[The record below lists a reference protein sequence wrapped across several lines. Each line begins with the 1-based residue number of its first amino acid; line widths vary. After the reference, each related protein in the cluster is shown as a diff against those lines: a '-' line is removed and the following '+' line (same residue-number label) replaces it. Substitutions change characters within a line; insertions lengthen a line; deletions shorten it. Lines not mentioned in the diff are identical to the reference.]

1 MIMALEFRDQTSGQ
15 RPSGRRSPHNGTG
28 IQQGYGETW
37 QPGVGYGY
45 PGGSAP
51 KKRRGVGAAWIAV
64 PVLCVAAVVILLLSG
79 VLGGTSAP
87 LPETKPTPVE
97 TPEPG
102 NEEKPAGELSAIREQ
117 AEKIIPGYRC
127 RYLVQQL
134 DDRMLEDFLA
144 IYQAV
149 ANFRTEVEFP
159 SSISMDEM
167 EALMTLIY
175 GNCPELFQI
184 DGNATYYYNS
194 VDRDGEKMVTGIS
207 ELSYH
212 MDEDTYRRA
221 YQQCDRIVQEVVSGA
236 AGLSAREAE
245 LHAYRYVTGHCVYD
259 LSTPYCGTPYGALV
273 EGRAKCDG
281 TGKTMQ
287 WILEQMG
294 IVCLSIS
301 GAPLDGGNGHQWNVA
316 EIDGIFYD
324 LDATADLGNQGDKL
338 LYGRFNVDNH
348 LIRDLYPIGDGYLS
362 CFTIPGTDSMSGSY
376 HARNHTRVE
385 SDADCGPI
393 LAQQFSQVIQKNG
406 GSFAIQLA
414 QSAQVDELS
423 RIFGKWEG
431 AERFLK
437 EYDVSLQGFG
447 YYSLTQPETNV
458 YQFTVYRDS

>member
-1 MIMALEFRDQTSGQ
+1 MKLDIRTLSASLVAGFVSWYLCAGIYNKNADSMWTPLLMALLFLVLAAITCLVVHLTT
-15 RPSGRRSPHNGTG
+15 GRRTRFMQFKG
-28 IQQGYGETW
+28 IGQIMTMLA
-37 QPGVGYGY
+37 VG
-45 PGGSAP
+45 
-51 KKRRGVGAAWIAV
+51 
-64 PVLCVAAVVILLLSG
+64 
-79 VLGGTSAP
+79 
-87 LPETKPTPVE
+87 
-97 TPEPG
+97 
-102 NEEKPAGELSAIREQ
+102 
-117 AEKIIPGYRC
+117 
-127 RYLVQQL
+127 LV
-134 DDRMLEDFLA
+134 
-144 IYQAV
+144 
-149 ANFRTEVEFP
+149 
-159 SSISMDEM
+159 
-167 EALMTLIY
+167 ALMTLIY

-184 DGNATYYYNS
+184 DGNATHYYNS

-437 EYDVSLQGFG
+437 EYGVSLQGFG

>member
-1 MIMALEFRDQTSGQ
+1 MKLDIRTLSASLVAGFVSWYLCAGIYNKNADSMWTPLLVALFFLVLAAITCLVVRLTT
-15 RPSGRRSPHNGTG
+15 GRRTRFMQFKG
-28 IQQGYGETW
+28 IGQIMTMLA
-37 QPGVGYGY
+37 VG
-45 PGGSAP
+45 
-51 KKRRGVGAAWIAV
+51 
-64 PVLCVAAVVILLLSG
+64 
-79 VLGGTSAP
+79 
-87 LPETKPTPVE
+87 
-97 TPEPG
+97 
-102 NEEKPAGELSAIREQ
+102 
-117 AEKIIPGYRC
+117 
-127 RYLVQQL
+127 LV
-134 DDRMLEDFLA
+134 
-144 IYQAV
+144 
-149 ANFRTEVEFP
+149 
-159 SSISMDEM
+159 
-167 EALMTLIY
+167 ALMTLIY

-437 EYDVSLQGFG
+437 EYGVSLQGFG

>member
-1 MIMALEFRDQTSGQ
+1 
-15 RPSGRRSPHNGTG
+15 
-28 IQQGYGETW
+28 
-37 QPGVGYGY
+37 
-45 PGGSAP
+45 
-51 KKRRGVGAAWIAV
+51 
-64 PVLCVAAVVILLLSG
+64 
-79 VLGGTSAP
+79 
-87 LPETKPTPVE
+87 
-97 TPEPG
+97 
-102 NEEKPAGELSAIREQ
+102 
-117 AEKIIPGYRC
+117 
-127 RYLVQQL
+127 
-134 DDRMLEDFLA
+134 
-144 IYQAV
+144 
-149 ANFRTEVEFP
+149 
-159 SSISMDEM
+159 
-167 EALMTLIY
+167 
-175 GNCPELFQI
+175 
-184 DGNATYYYNS
+184 
-194 VDRDGEKMVTGIS
+194 
-207 ELSYH
+207 
-212 MDEDTYRRA
+212 
-221 YQQCDRIVQEVVSGA
+221 
-236 AGLSAREAE
+236 
-245 LHAYRYVTGHCVYD
+245 
-259 LSTPYCGTPYGALV
+259 
-273 EGRAKCDG
+273 
-281 TGKTMQ
+281 MQ

-385 SDADCGPI
+385 SDGDCGPI

-437 EYDVSLQGFG
+437 EYGVSLQGFG

>member
-1 MIMALEFRDQTSGQ
+1 
-15 RPSGRRSPHNGTG
+15 
-28 IQQGYGETW
+28 
-37 QPGVGYGY
+37 
-45 PGGSAP
+45 
-51 KKRRGVGAAWIAV
+51 
-64 PVLCVAAVVILLLSG
+64 
-79 VLGGTSAP
+79 
-87 LPETKPTPVE
+87 
-97 TPEPG
+97 
-102 NEEKPAGELSAIREQ
+102 
-117 AEKIIPGYRC
+117 
-127 RYLVQQL
+127 
-134 DDRMLEDFLA
+134 
-144 IYQAV
+144 
-149 ANFRTEVEFP
+149 
-159 SSISMDEM
+159 
-167 EALMTLIY
+167 
-175 GNCPELFQI
+175 
-184 DGNATYYYNS
+184 
-194 VDRDGEKMVTGIS
+194 MVTGIS
-207 ELSYH
+207 ELSYN

-414 QSAQVDELS
+414 QSAQVDAQR

-437 EYDVSLQGFG
+437 EYGVSLQGFG

-458 YQFTVYRDS
+458 YQFTVYRDSCGQKGLLPRRQESFNCPPEVL

>member
-1 MIMALEFRDQTSGQ
+1 MKLDIRTLSASLVAGFVSWYLCAGIYNKNADSMWTPLLVALLFLVLAAITCLVVRLTT
-15 RPSGRRSPHNGTG
+15 GRRTRFMQFKG
-28 IQQGYGETW
+28 IGQIMTMLA
-37 QPGVGYGY
+37 VG
-45 PGGSAP
+45 
-51 KKRRGVGAAWIAV
+51 
-64 PVLCVAAVVILLLSG
+64 
-79 VLGGTSAP
+79 
-87 LPETKPTPVE
+87 
-97 TPEPG
+97 
-102 NEEKPAGELSAIREQ
+102 
-117 AEKIIPGYRC
+117 
-127 RYLVQQL
+127 LV
-134 DDRMLEDFLA
+134 
-144 IYQAV
+144 
-149 ANFRTEVEFP
+149 
-159 SSISMDEM
+159 
-167 EALMTLIY
+167 ALMTLIY

-194 VDRDGEKMVTGIS
+194 VDRNGEKMVTGIS

-245 LHAYRYVTGHCVYD
+245 LYAYRYVTGHCVYD

-338 LYGRFNVDNH
+338 LYGRFNVDND

-431 AERFLK
+431 TERFLK
-437 EYDVSLQGFG
+437 EYGVSLQGFG

>member
-1 MIMALEFRDQTSGQ
+1 LKLDIRTLSASLVAGFVSWYLCAGIYNKNADSMWTPLLVALFFLVLAAITCLVVRLTT
-15 RPSGRRSPHNGTG
+15 GRRTRFMQFKG
-28 IQQGYGETW
+28 IGQIMTMLA
-37 QPGVGYGY
+37 VG
-45 PGGSAP
+45 
-51 KKRRGVGAAWIAV
+51 
-64 PVLCVAAVVILLLSG
+64 
-79 VLGGTSAP
+79 
-87 LPETKPTPVE
+87 
-97 TPEPG
+97 
-102 NEEKPAGELSAIREQ
+102 
-117 AEKIIPGYRC
+117 
-127 RYLVQQL
+127 LV
-134 DDRMLEDFLA
+134 
-144 IYQAV
+144 
-149 ANFRTEVEFP
+149 
-159 SSISMDEM
+159 
-167 EALMTLIY
+167 ALMTLIY

-338 LYGRFNVDNH
+338 LYGRFNVDDH

-414 QSAQVDELS
+414 QSAQLDELS

-437 EYDVSLQGFG
+437 EYGVSLQDFG

>member
-1 MIMALEFRDQTSGQ
+1 MKLDIRTLSASLVAGFVSWYLCAGIYNNNADSMWTPLLMALLFLVLAAITCLVVHLTT
-15 RPSGRRSPHNGTG
+15 GRRTRFMQFKG
-28 IQQGYGETW
+28 IGQIMTMLA
-37 QPGVGYGY
+37 VG
-45 PGGSAP
+45 
-51 KKRRGVGAAWIAV
+51 
-64 PVLCVAAVVILLLSG
+64 
-79 VLGGTSAP
+79 
-87 LPETKPTPVE
+87 
-97 TPEPG
+97 
-102 NEEKPAGELSAIREQ
+102 
-117 AEKIIPGYRC
+117 
-127 RYLVQQL
+127 LV
-134 DDRMLEDFLA
+134 
-144 IYQAV
+144 
-149 ANFRTEVEFP
+149 
-159 SSISMDEM
+159 
-167 EALMTLIY
+167 ALMTLIY

-393 LAQQFSQVIQKNG
+393 LAQQFTQVIQKNG

-437 EYDVSLQGFG
+437 EYGVSLQGFG

>member
-1 MIMALEFRDQTSGQ
+1 MKLDIRTLSASLVAGFVSWYLCAGIYNKNADSMWTPLLMALLFLVLAAITCLVVRLTT
-15 RPSGRRSPHNGTG
+15 GRRTRFMQFKG
-28 IQQGYGETW
+28 IGQIMTMLA
-37 QPGVGYGY
+37 VG
-45 PGGSAP
+45 
-51 KKRRGVGAAWIAV
+51 
-64 PVLCVAAVVILLLSG
+64 
-79 VLGGTSAP
+79 
-87 LPETKPTPVE
+87 
-97 TPEPG
+97 
-102 NEEKPAGELSAIREQ
+102 
-117 AEKIIPGYRC
+117 
-127 RYLVQQL
+127 LV
-134 DDRMLEDFLA
+134 
-144 IYQAV
+144 
-149 ANFRTEVEFP
+149 
-159 SSISMDEM
+159 
-167 EALMTLIY
+167 ALMTLIY
-175 GNCPELFQI
+175 GNCPEPFQI

-236 AGLSAREAE
+236 AGLSTREAE

-259 LSTPYCGTPYGALV
+259 LSTPYCGTLYGALV
-273 EGRAKCDG
+273 EGRTKCDG

-406 GSFAIQLA
+406 GSFVIQLA

-423 RIFGKWEG
+423 RIFGKWED

-437 EYDVSLQGFG
+437 EYGVSLQGFG

>member
-1 MIMALEFRDQTSGQ
+1 MKLDIRTLSASLVAGFVSWNLCAGIYNKNADSMWTPLLVALFFLVLAAITCLVVHLTT
-15 RPSGRRSPHNGTG
+15 GRRTRFMQFKG
-28 IQQGYGETW
+28 IGQIMTMLA
-37 QPGVGYGY
+37 VG
-45 PGGSAP
+45 
-51 KKRRGVGAAWIAV
+51 
-64 PVLCVAAVVILLLSG
+64 
-79 VLGGTSAP
+79 
-87 LPETKPTPVE
+87 
-97 TPEPG
+97 
-102 NEEKPAGELSAIREQ
+102 
-117 AEKIIPGYRC
+117 
-127 RYLVQQL
+127 LV
-134 DDRMLEDFLA
+134 
-144 IYQAV
+144 
-149 ANFRTEVEFP
+149 
-159 SSISMDEM
+159 
-167 EALMTLIY
+167 ALMTLIY

-414 QSAQVDELS
+414 QSAQLDELS
-423 RIFGKWEG
+423 RIFGKWED

-437 EYDVSLQGFG
+437 EYGVSLQGFG

>member
-1 MIMALEFRDQTSGQ
+1 MKLDIRTLSASLVAGFVSWYLCAGIYNKNADSMWTPLLVALFFLVLAAITCLVVRLTT
-15 RPSGRRSPHNGTG
+15 GRRTRFMQFKG
-28 IQQGYGETW
+28 IGQIMTMLA
-37 QPGVGYGY
+37 VG
-45 PGGSAP
+45 
-51 KKRRGVGAAWIAV
+51 
-64 PVLCVAAVVILLLSG
+64 
-79 VLGGTSAP
+79 
-87 LPETKPTPVE
+87 
-97 TPEPG
+97 
-102 NEEKPAGELSAIREQ
+102 
-117 AEKIIPGYRC
+117 
-127 RYLVQQL
+127 LV
-134 DDRMLEDFLA
+134 
-144 IYQAV
+144 
-149 ANFRTEVEFP
+149 
-159 SSISMDEM
+159 
-167 EALMTLIY
+167 ALMTLIY

-338 LYGRFNVDNH
+338 LYGRFNVDDH

-414 QSAQVDELS
+414 QSAQLDELS

-437 EYDVSLQGFG
+437 EYGVSLQDFG

>member
-1 MIMALEFRDQTSGQ
+1 MKLDIRTLSASLVAGFVSWYLCAGIYNKNADSMWTPLLMALLFLVLAAITCLVVRLTTGWRTRFMQFKGIGQ
-15 RPSGRRSPHNGTG
+15 IMTMLA
-28 IQQGYGETW
+28 
-37 QPGVGYGY
+37 VG
-45 PGGSAP
+45 
-51 KKRRGVGAAWIAV
+51 
-64 PVLCVAAVVILLLSG
+64 
-79 VLGGTSAP
+79 
-87 LPETKPTPVE
+87 
-97 TPEPG
+97 
-102 NEEKPAGELSAIREQ
+102 
-117 AEKIIPGYRC
+117 
-127 RYLVQQL
+127 LV
-134 DDRMLEDFLA
+134 
-144 IYQAV
+144 
-149 ANFRTEVEFP
+149 
-159 SSISMDEM
+159 
-167 EALMTLIY
+167 ALMTLIY

-431 AERFLK
+431 TERFLK
-437 EYDVSLQGFG
+437 EYGVSLQGFG

>member
-1 MIMALEFRDQTSGQ
+1 MKLDIRT
-15 RPSGRRSPHNGTG
+15 
-28 IQQGYGETW
+28 
-37 QPGVGYGY
+37 
-45 PGGSAP
+45 
-51 KKRRGVGAAWIAV
+51 
-64 PVLCVAAVVILLLSG
+64 
-79 VLGGTSAP
+79 
-87 LPETKPTPVE
+87 
-97 TPEPG
+97 
-102 NEEKPAGELSAIREQ
+102 LSASLV
-117 AEKIIPGYRC
+117 AGFVSW
-127 RYLVQQL
+127 YLC
-134 DDRMLEDFLA
+134 A
-144 IYQAV
+144 GIYNKNAD
-149 ANFRTEVEFP
+149 
-159 SSISMDEM
+159 SMWTPLLV
-167 EALMTLIY
+167 ALMTLIY

-437 EYDVSLQGFG
+437 EYGVSLQGFG

>member
-1 MIMALEFRDQTSGQ
+1 MKLDIRTLSASLVAGFVSGYLCAGIYNKNADSMWTPLLVALLFLVLAAITCLVVHLTT
-15 RPSGRRSPHNGTG
+15 GRRTRFMQFKG
-28 IQQGYGETW
+28 IGQIMTMLA
-37 QPGVGYGY
+37 VG
-45 PGGSAP
+45 
-51 KKRRGVGAAWIAV
+51 
-64 PVLCVAAVVILLLSG
+64 
-79 VLGGTSAP
+79 
-87 LPETKPTPVE
+87 
-97 TPEPG
+97 
-102 NEEKPAGELSAIREQ
+102 
-117 AEKIIPGYRC
+117 
-127 RYLVQQL
+127 LV
-134 DDRMLEDFLA
+134 
-144 IYQAV
+144 
-149 ANFRTEVEFP
+149 
-159 SSISMDEM
+159 
-167 EALMTLIY
+167 ALMTLIY

-437 EYDVSLQGFG
+437 EYGVSLQGFG

>member
-1 MIMALEFRDQTSGQ
+1 MKLDIRTLSASLVAGFVSWYLCAGIYNKNADSMWTPLLVALFFLVLAAITCLVVRLTT
-15 RPSGRRSPHNGTG
+15 GRRTRFMQFKG
-28 IQQGYGETW
+28 IGQIMTMLA
-37 QPGVGYGY
+37 VG
-45 PGGSAP
+45 
-51 KKRRGVGAAWIAV
+51 
-64 PVLCVAAVVILLLSG
+64 
-79 VLGGTSAP
+79 
-87 LPETKPTPVE
+87 
-97 TPEPG
+97 
-102 NEEKPAGELSAIREQ
+102 
-117 AEKIIPGYRC
+117 
-127 RYLVQQL
+127 LV
-134 DDRMLEDFLA
+134 
-144 IYQAV
+144 
-149 ANFRTEVEFP
+149 
-159 SSISMDEM
+159 
-167 EALMTLIY
+167 ALMTLIY

-236 AGLSAREAE
+236 AGLSEREAE

-287 WILEQMG
+287 CILEQMG

-431 AERFLK
+431 TERFLK
-437 EYDVSLQGFG
+437 EYGVSLQGFG

>member
-1 MIMALEFRDQTSGQ
+1 MKLDIRTLSASLVAGFVSWYLCAGIYNKNADSMWTPLLMALLFLVLAAITCLVVHLTT
-15 RPSGRRSPHNGTG
+15 GRRTRFMQFKG
-28 IQQGYGETW
+28 IGQIMTMLA
-37 QPGVGYGY
+37 VG
-45 PGGSAP
+45 
-51 KKRRGVGAAWIAV
+51 
-64 PVLCVAAVVILLLSG
+64 
-79 VLGGTSAP
+79 
-87 LPETKPTPVE
+87 
-97 TPEPG
+97 
-102 NEEKPAGELSAIREQ
+102 
-117 AEKIIPGYRC
+117 
-127 RYLVQQL
+127 LV
-134 DDRMLEDFLA
+134 
-144 IYQAV
+144 
-149 ANFRTEVEFP
+149 
-159 SSISMDEM
+159 
-167 EALMTLIY
+167 ALMTLIY

-259 LSTPYCGTPYGALV
+259 LSTPYCATPYGALV

-437 EYDVSLQGFG
+437 EYGVSLQGFG

>member
-1 MIMALEFRDQTSGQ
+1 MKLDIRTLSASLVAGFVSWYLCAGIYNKNADSMWTPLLMALLFLVLAAITCLVVRLTT
-15 RPSGRRSPHNGTG
+15 GRRTRFMQFKG
-28 IQQGYGETW
+28 IGQIMTMLA
-37 QPGVGYGY
+37 VG
-45 PGGSAP
+45 
-51 KKRRGVGAAWIAV
+51 
-64 PVLCVAAVVILLLSG
+64 
-79 VLGGTSAP
+79 
-87 LPETKPTPVE
+87 
-97 TPEPG
+97 
-102 NEEKPAGELSAIREQ
+102 
-117 AEKIIPGYRC
+117 
-127 RYLVQQL
+127 LV
-134 DDRMLEDFLA
+134 
-144 IYQAV
+144 
-149 ANFRTEVEFP
+149 
-159 SSISMDEM
+159 
-167 EALMTLIY
+167 ALMVLIY

-437 EYDVSLQGFG
+437 EYGVSLQGFG

>member
-1 MIMALEFRDQTSGQ
+1 MKLDIRTLSASLVAGFVSWYLCAGIYNKNADSMWTPLLVALFFLVLAAITCLVVRLTT
-15 RPSGRRSPHNGTG
+15 GRRTRFMQFKG
-28 IQQGYGETW
+28 IGQIMTMLA
-37 QPGVGYGY
+37 VG
-45 PGGSAP
+45 
-51 KKRRGVGAAWIAV
+51 
-64 PVLCVAAVVILLLSG
+64 
-79 VLGGTSAP
+79 
-87 LPETKPTPVE
+87 
-97 TPEPG
+97 
-102 NEEKPAGELSAIREQ
+102 
-117 AEKIIPGYRC
+117 
-127 RYLVQQL
+127 LV
-134 DDRMLEDFLA
+134 
-144 IYQAV
+144 
-149 ANFRTEVEFP
+149 
-159 SSISMDEM
+159 
-167 EALMTLIY
+167 ALMTLIY

-236 AGLSAREAE
+236 AGLSEREAE

-423 RIFGKWEG
+423 RIFEKWEG
-431 AERFLK
+431 TERFLK
-437 EYDVSLQGFG
+437 EYGVSLQGFG

>member
-1 MIMALEFRDQTSGQ
+1 MKLDIRTLSASLVAGFVSWYLCAGIYNKNADSMWTPLLMALLFLVLAAITCLVVRLTT
-15 RPSGRRSPHNGTG
+15 GRRTRFMQFKG
-28 IQQGYGETW
+28 IGQIMTMLA
-37 QPGVGYGY
+37 VG
-45 PGGSAP
+45 
-51 KKRRGVGAAWIAV
+51 
-64 PVLCVAAVVILLLSG
+64 
-79 VLGGTSAP
+79 
-87 LPETKPTPVE
+87 
-97 TPEPG
+97 
-102 NEEKPAGELSAIREQ
+102 
-117 AEKIIPGYRC
+117 
-127 RYLVQQL
+127 LV
-134 DDRMLEDFLA
+134 
-144 IYQAV
+144 
-149 ANFRTEVEFP
+149 
-159 SSISMDEM
+159 
-167 EALMTLIY
+167 ALMVLIY

-236 AGLSAREAE
+236 AGLSTREAE

-259 LSTPYCGTPYGALV
+259 LSTPYCGTLYGALV
-273 EGRAKCDG
+273 EGRTKCDG

-406 GSFAIQLA
+406 GSFVIQLA

-423 RIFGKWEG
+423 RIFGKWED

-437 EYDVSLQGFG
+437 EYGVSLQGFG

>member
-1 MIMALEFRDQTSGQ
+1 MKLDIRTLSASLVAGFVSWYLCAGIYNKNADSMWTPLLVALFFLVLAAITCLVVRLTT
-15 RPSGRRSPHNGTG
+15 GRRTRFMQFKG
-28 IQQGYGETW
+28 IGQIMTMLA
-37 QPGVGYGY
+37 VG
-45 PGGSAP
+45 
-51 KKRRGVGAAWIAV
+51 
-64 PVLCVAAVVILLLSG
+64 
-79 VLGGTSAP
+79 
-87 LPETKPTPVE
+87 
-97 TPEPG
+97 
-102 NEEKPAGELSAIREQ
+102 
-117 AEKIIPGYRC
+117 
-127 RYLVQQL
+127 LV
-134 DDRMLEDFLA
+134 
-144 IYQAV
+144 
-149 ANFRTEVEFP
+149 
-159 SSISMDEM
+159 
-167 EALMTLIY
+167 ALMTLIY

-273 EGRAKCDG
+273 EGRTKCDG

-414 QSAQVDELS
+414 QSAQLDELS
-423 RIFGKWEG
+423 RIFGKWED

-437 EYDVSLQGFG
+437 EYGVSLQGFG

>member
-1 MIMALEFRDQTSGQ
+1 MKLDIRTLSASLVAGFVSWYLCAGIYNKNADSMWTPLLVALFFLVLAAITCLVVRLTT
-15 RPSGRRSPHNGTG
+15 GRRTRFMQFKG
-28 IQQGYGETW
+28 IGQIMTMLA
-37 QPGVGYGY
+37 VG
-45 PGGSAP
+45 
-51 KKRRGVGAAWIAV
+51 
-64 PVLCVAAVVILLLSG
+64 
-79 VLGGTSAP
+79 
-87 LPETKPTPVE
+87 
-97 TPEPG
+97 
-102 NEEKPAGELSAIREQ
+102 
-117 AEKIIPGYRC
+117 
-127 RYLVQQL
+127 LV
-134 DDRMLEDFLA
+134 
-144 IYQAV
+144 
-149 ANFRTEVEFP
+149 
-159 SSISMDEM
+159 
-167 EALMTLIY
+167 ALMTLIY

-236 AGLSAREAE
+236 AGLSEREAE

-287 WILEQMG
+287 WILKQMG

-423 RIFGKWEG
+423 RIFGKWED

-437 EYDVSLQGFG
+437 EYGVSLQGFG

>member
-1 MIMALEFRDQTSGQ
+1 MKLDIRTLSASLVAGFVSWYLCAGIYNKNADSMWTPLLMALLFLVLAAITCLVVHLTT
-15 RPSGRRSPHNGTG
+15 GRRTRFMQFKG
-28 IQQGYGETW
+28 IGQIMTMLA
-37 QPGVGYGY
+37 VG
-45 PGGSAP
+45 
-51 KKRRGVGAAWIAV
+51 
-64 PVLCVAAVVILLLSG
+64 
-79 VLGGTSAP
+79 
-87 LPETKPTPVE
+87 
-97 TPEPG
+97 
-102 NEEKPAGELSAIREQ
+102 
-117 AEKIIPGYRC
+117 
-127 RYLVQQL
+127 LV
-134 DDRMLEDFLA
+134 
-144 IYQAV
+144 
-149 ANFRTEVEFP
+149 
-159 SSISMDEM
+159 
-167 EALMTLIY
+167 ALMTLIY

-437 EYDVSLQGFG
+437 EYGVSLQGFG

>member
-1 MIMALEFRDQTSGQ
+1 MKLDIRTLSASLVAGFVSWYLCAGIYNKNADSMWTPLLMALLFLVLAAITCLVVHLTT
-15 RPSGRRSPHNGTG
+15 GRRTRFMQFKG
-28 IQQGYGETW
+28 IGQIMTMLA
-37 QPGVGYGY
+37 VG
-45 PGGSAP
+45 
-51 KKRRGVGAAWIAV
+51 
-64 PVLCVAAVVILLLSG
+64 
-79 VLGGTSAP
+79 
-87 LPETKPTPVE
+87 
-97 TPEPG
+97 
-102 NEEKPAGELSAIREQ
+102 
-117 AEKIIPGYRC
+117 
-127 RYLVQQL
+127 LV
-134 DDRMLEDFLA
+134 
-144 IYQAV
+144 
-149 ANFRTEVEFP
+149 
-159 SSISMDEM
+159 
-167 EALMTLIY
+167 ALMTLIY

-194 VDRDGEKMVTGIS
+194 VDRNGEKMVTGIS

-437 EYDVSLQGFG
+437 EYGVSLQGFG

>member
-1 MIMALEFRDQTSGQ
+1 MKLDIRTLSASLVAGFVSWYLCAGIYNKNADSMWTPLLMALLFLVLAAITCLVVHLTT
-15 RPSGRRSPHNGTG
+15 GRRTRFMQFKG
-28 IQQGYGETW
+28 IGQIMTMLA
-37 QPGVGYGY
+37 VG
-45 PGGSAP
+45 
-51 KKRRGVGAAWIAV
+51 
-64 PVLCVAAVVILLLSG
+64 
-79 VLGGTSAP
+79 
-87 LPETKPTPVE
+87 
-97 TPEPG
+97 
-102 NEEKPAGELSAIREQ
+102 
-117 AEKIIPGYRC
+117 
-127 RYLVQQL
+127 LV
-134 DDRMLEDFLA
+134 
-144 IYQAV
+144 
-149 ANFRTEVEFP
+149 
-159 SSISMDEM
+159 
-167 EALMTLIY
+167 ALMTLIY

-393 LAQQFSQVIQKNG
+393 LAQQFTQRRQLCHPACAECAG
-406 GSFAIQLA
+406 G
-414 QSAQVDELS
+414 
-423 RIFGKWEG
+423 
-431 AERFLK
+431 
-437 EYDVSLQGFG
+437 
-447 YYSLTQPETNV
+447 
-458 YQFTVYRDS
+458 

>member
-1 MIMALEFRDQTSGQ
+1 MKLDIRTLSASLVAGFVSWYLCAGIYNKNADSMWTPLLVALFFLVLAAITCLVVRLTT
-15 RPSGRRSPHNGTG
+15 GRRTRFMQFKG
-28 IQQGYGETW
+28 IGQIMTMLA
-37 QPGVGYGY
+37 VG
-45 PGGSAP
+45 
-51 KKRRGVGAAWIAV
+51 
-64 PVLCVAAVVILLLSG
+64 
-79 VLGGTSAP
+79 
-87 LPETKPTPVE
+87 
-97 TPEPG
+97 
-102 NEEKPAGELSAIREQ
+102 
-117 AEKIIPGYRC
+117 
-127 RYLVQQL
+127 LV
-134 DDRMLEDFLA
+134 
-144 IYQAV
+144 
-149 ANFRTEVEFP
+149 
-159 SSISMDEM
+159 
-167 EALMTLIY
+167 ALMTLIY

-236 AGLSAREAE
+236 AGLSEREAE

-338 LYGRFNVDNH
+338 LYGRFNVDIH

-431 AERFLK
+431 TERFLK
-437 EYDVSLQGFG
+437 EYGVSLQGFG

>member
-1 MIMALEFRDQTSGQ
+1 MKLDIRTLSASLVAGFVSWYLCAGIYNKNADSMWTPLLVALLFLVLAAITCLVVRLTT
-15 RPSGRRSPHNGTG
+15 GRRTRFMQFKG
-28 IQQGYGETW
+28 IGQIMTMLA
-37 QPGVGYGY
+37 VG
-45 PGGSAP
+45 
-51 KKRRGVGAAWIAV
+51 
-64 PVLCVAAVVILLLSG
+64 
-79 VLGGTSAP
+79 
-87 LPETKPTPVE
+87 
-97 TPEPG
+97 
-102 NEEKPAGELSAIREQ
+102 
-117 AEKIIPGYRC
+117 
-127 RYLVQQL
+127 LV
-134 DDRMLEDFLA
+134 
-144 IYQAV
+144 
-149 ANFRTEVEFP
+149 
-159 SSISMDEM
+159 
-167 EALMTLIY
+167 ALMVLIY

-194 VDRDGEKMVTGIS
+194 VDRNGEKMVTGIS

-393 LAQQFSQVIQKNG
+393 LVQQFSQVIQKNG

-423 RIFGKWEG
+423 RIFGKWED

-437 EYDVSLQGFG
+437 EYGVSLQGFG

>member
-1 MIMALEFRDQTSGQ
+1 MKLDIRTLSASLVAGFVSWYLCAGIYNKNADSMWTPLLMALLFLVLAAITCLVVHLTT
-15 RPSGRRSPHNGTG
+15 GRRTRFMQFKG
-28 IQQGYGETW
+28 IGQIMTMLA
-37 QPGVGYGY
+37 VG
-45 PGGSAP
+45 
-51 KKRRGVGAAWIAV
+51 
-64 PVLCVAAVVILLLSG
+64 
-79 VLGGTSAP
+79 
-87 LPETKPTPVE
+87 
-97 TPEPG
+97 
-102 NEEKPAGELSAIREQ
+102 
-117 AEKIIPGYRC
+117 
-127 RYLVQQL
+127 LV
-134 DDRMLEDFLA
+134 
-144 IYQAV
+144 
-149 ANFRTEVEFP
+149 
-159 SSISMDEM
+159 
-167 EALMTLIY
+167 ALMTLIY

-393 LAQQFSQVIQKNG
+393 LAQQFTQVIQKND

-437 EYDVSLQGFG
+437 EYGVSLQGFG

>member
-1 MIMALEFRDQTSGQ
+1 MKLDIRTLSASLVAGFVSWYLCAGIYNKNADSMWTPLLMALLFLVLAAITCLVVHLTT
-15 RPSGRRSPHNGTG
+15 GRRTRFMQFKG
-28 IQQGYGETW
+28 IGQIMTMLA
-37 QPGVGYGY
+37 VG
-45 PGGSAP
+45 
-51 KKRRGVGAAWIAV
+51 
-64 PVLCVAAVVILLLSG
+64 
-79 VLGGTSAP
+79 
-87 LPETKPTPVE
+87 
-97 TPEPG
+97 
-102 NEEKPAGELSAIREQ
+102 
-117 AEKIIPGYRC
+117 
-127 RYLVQQL
+127 LV
-134 DDRMLEDFLA
+134 
-144 IYQAV
+144 
-149 ANFRTEVEFP
+149 
-159 SSISMDEM
+159 
-167 EALMTLIY
+167 ALMTLIY

-294 IVCLSIS
+294 IVCLSSS

-437 EYDVSLQGFG
+437 EYGVSLQGFG